1 MNCLKSAFF
10 LMLVLVLCAGL
21 FLWSGIYDF
30 GADSPHWKITYSI
43 LKIAR
48 ERSVADHAGVIDLPT
63 DLDDPKVI
71 LKGAGQY
78 AAMCTHCHLAPGMKN
93 SEIRPGLY
101 PEPPNLSLVRVDL
114 RQAFWVV
121 KHGLKM
127 TGMPAWGKTHD
138 DATIWSIVAFL
149 NKLPDMSP
157 AQYKSIVAKA
167 PPDDDMH

>member
-1 MNCLKSAFF
+1 MNCLKSVFF
-10 LMLVLVLCAGL
+10 LLLMLVLCAGL
-21 FLWSGIYDF
+21 FIWSGSYDI

-48 ERSVADHAGVIDLPT
+48 ERSVDYHAAGIRLPAN
-63 DLDDPKVI
+63 LDDPKVM

-78 AAMCTHCHLAPGMKN
+78 AAMCTHCHLAPGMKH

-101 PEPPNLSLVRVDL
+101 PEPPNLSLVRVDD
-114 RQAFWVV
+114 RKAFWII

-138 DATIWSIVAFL
+138 DATVWSIVSFL
-149 NKLPDMSP
+149 HKLPDLSP
-157 AQYKSIVAKA
+157 EQYKRIVAKA
-167 PPDDDMH
+167 PPDDDMN